1 MDYYLT
7 LTESDSSFV
16 LHKITC
22 QKLQQ
27 AKSTAYVG
35 YFWGEHAAI
44 QQAIVV
50 ARGAV
55 VLCPL
60 CINQHD
66 EKNQ

>member
-27 AKSTAYVG
+27 SKSTAYVG
-35 YFWGEHAAI
+35 YFWGVHAAI
-44 QQAIVV
+44 QQAVV
-50 ARGAV
+50 IAKGPV
-55 VLCPL
+55 VLCSL
-60 CINQHD
+60 CLSQD
-66 EKNQ
+66 DKKP